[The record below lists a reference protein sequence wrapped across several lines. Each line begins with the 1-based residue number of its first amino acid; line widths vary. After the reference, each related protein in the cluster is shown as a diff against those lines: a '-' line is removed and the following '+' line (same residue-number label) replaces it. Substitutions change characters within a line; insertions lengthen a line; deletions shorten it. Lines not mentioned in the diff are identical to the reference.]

1 MKIVD
6 NPYKKEFVFD
16 LYSRIYP
23 KFKEYDKITR
33 KKMLE
38 KIIEFYSDY
47 NNIIDMC
54 TYREIKF
61 LKRMANREEINYD
74 DERFKFEK
82 ASLIK
87 KMLVG
92 YNEKYEYDFYDELK
106 EPILLALSKVKM
118 SEVKKK
124 TELNEFLIGFYKV
137 MGNFLIYPLINI
149 TSSLLKLDDRV
160 VFDHVFNNK
169 LFNYYVMIY
178 DKYMEVYDKKV
189 PIGLYI
195 GYFHYEEELDEARKE
210 YAIGGT
216 QTFDLGGYINIFYD
230 DFNFDNKIVKKFYKE
245 LMDLPFFGFT
255 VLKPIRI
262 FALLNKDR
270 ESLKDS
276 IRNVPA
282 LKNYPLGDFFK
293 LMDQA
298 MDEMPSGA
306 LNGMCPRE
314 YKEKLKEQEEYE
326 FKREM
331 EYTGQ
336 KDACLGDDVAK
347 GFYNLYFSLLEYINN
362 KYYIDTS
369 LKKIYKQESLDPNQL
384 MPIIE
389 YLFKDKEKI
398 IDAYLKDNPHNFD
411 SEDLEKV
418 SKFKQGIRGMF
429 TIAKYEED
437 YTAVLSS
444 DRVYMI
450 KGLNS
455 NIDEV
460 IPYRDIPCIVTT
472 SLFPYDGVIVY
483 DGLLSTYPISMGTS
497 FVKMV
502 EKEYNEDMKYYHL

>member
-6 NPYKKEFVFD
+6 CPYDKGFVFD

-23 KFKEYDKITR
+23 DFKNYDKITK
-33 KKMLE
+33 KKMIE
-38 KIIEFYSDY
+38 KIREFYSNY
-47 NNIIDMC
+47 NNIIDIC

-61 LKRMANREEINYD
+61 LKMVANGENDFDYEKYKFEINTLRD
-74 DERFKFEK
+74 
-82 ASLIK
+82 
-87 KMLVG
+87 KMLIN
-92 YNEKYEYDFYDELK
+92 YKYCFYEEL
-106 EPILLALSKVKM
+106 EGTIREALDKVKM

-124 TELNEFLIGFYKV
+124 TELNEFLVGFYKV
-137 MGNFLIYPLINI
+137 MGNFLIYPLIDI
-149 TSSLLKLDDRV
+149 TSSLLNIDDRV

-178 DKYMEVYDKKV
+178 DEYMKAYDKEV
-189 PIGLYI
+189 PIGLYN

-216 QTFDLGGYINIFYD
+216 QTFDLGEYINIFYD
-230 DFNFDNKIVKKFYKE
+230 DFNFDNKIVKKFYNE
-245 LMDLPFFGFT
+245 LNKLPFYSGHT
-255 VLKPIRI
+255 LGAIRI
-262 FALLNKDR
+262 YALLNRDR
-270 ESLKDS
+270 EPIKEHMKSVPNLKGINLDN
-276 IRNVPA
+276 I
-282 LKNYPLGDFFK
+282 FE

-314 YKEKLKEQEEYE
+314 YKEKLKEQAEYE
-326 FKREM
+326 FKREI

-347 GFYNLYFSLLEYINN
+347 GFYNLYFSLLEYVNN
-362 KYYIDTS
+362 KYHVNTS
-369 LKKIYKQESLDPNQL
+369 VKKIYKQEQLDPNQL

-389 YLFKDKEKI
+389 YLFEDKEKI

-418 SKFKQGIRGMF
+418 NKFKQGIRGMF

-437 YTAVLSS
+437 YTALLSS

-460 IPYRDIPCIVTT
+460 IPYHDIPCIVTT

-497 FVKMV
+497 FVKIV

>member
-6 NPYKKEFVFD
+6 CPYDKGFVFD

-23 KFKEYDKITR
+23 DFKNYDKITK
-33 KKMLE
+33 KKMIE
-38 KIIEFYSDY
+38 KIREFYSNY
-47 NNIIDMC
+47 NNIIDIC

-61 LKRMANREEINYD
+61 LKMVANGENDFDYEKYKFEINTLRD
-74 DERFKFEK
+74 
-82 ASLIK
+82 
-87 KMLVG
+87 KMLIN
-92 YNEKYEYDFYDELK
+92 YKYCFYEEL
-106 EPILLALSKVKM
+106 EGTIREALDKVKM

-124 TELNEFLIGFYKV
+124 TELNEFLVGFYKV
-137 MGNFLIYPLINI
+137 MGNFLIYPLIDI
-149 TSSLLKLDDRV
+149 TSSLLNIDDRV

-178 DKYMEVYDKKV
+178 DEYMKAYDKEV
-189 PIGLYI
+189 PIGLYN

-216 QTFDLGGYINIFYD
+216 QTFDLGEYINIFYD
-230 DFNFDNKIVKKFYKE
+230 DFNFDNKIVKKFYNE
-245 LMDLPFFGFT
+245 LNKLPFYSGHT
-255 VLKPIRI
+255 LGAIRI
-262 FALLNKDR
+262 YALLNRDR
-270 ESLKDS
+270 EPIKEHMKSVPNLKGINLDN
-276 IRNVPA
+276 I
-282 LKNYPLGDFFK
+282 FE

-314 YKEKLKEQEEYE
+314 YKEKLKEQAEYE
-326 FKREM
+326 FKREI

-347 GFYNLYFSLLEYINN
+347 GFYNLYFSLLEYVNN
-362 KYYIDTS
+362 KYHVNTS
-369 LKKIYKQESLDPNQL
+369 VKKIYKQEQLDPNQL

-389 YLFKDKEKI
+389 YLFEDKEKI

-418 SKFKQGIRGMF
+418 NKFKQGIRGMF

-437 YTAVLSS
+437 YTALLSS

-460 IPYRDIPCIVTT
+460 IPYHDIPCIVTT

>member
-160 VFDHVFNNK
+160 VFDHVFNNRP
-169 LFNYYVMIY
+169 VRQ
-178 DKYMEVYDKKV
+178 
-189 PIGLYI
+189 
-195 GYFHYEEELDEARKE
+195 GY
-210 YAIGGT
+210 
-216 QTFDLGGYINIFYD
+216 
-230 DFNFDNKIVKKFYKE
+230 
-245 LMDLPFFGFT
+245 
-255 VLKPIRI
+255 
-262 FALLNKDR
+262 
-270 ESLKDS
+270 
-276 IRNVPA
+276 
-282 LKNYPLGDFFK
+282 
-293 LMDQA
+293 
-298 MDEMPSGA
+298 
-306 LNGMCPRE
+306 
-314 YKEKLKEQEEYE
+314 
-326 FKREM
+326 
-331 EYTGQ
+331 
-336 KDACLGDDVAK
+336 
-347 GFYNLYFSLLEYINN
+347 
-362 KYYIDTS
+362 
-369 LKKIYKQESLDPNQL
+369 
-384 MPIIE
+384 
-389 YLFKDKEKI
+389 
-398 IDAYLKDNPHNFD
+398 
-411 SEDLEKV
+411 
-418 SKFKQGIRGMF
+418 
-429 TIAKYEED
+429 
-437 YTAVLSS
+437 
-444 DRVYMI
+444 
-450 KGLNS
+450 
-455 NIDEV
+455 
-460 IPYRDIPCIVTT
+460 
-472 SLFPYDGVIVY
+472 
-483 DGLLSTYPISMGTS
+483 
-497 FVKMV
+497 
-502 EKEYNEDMKYYHL
+502 

>member
-1 MKIVD
+1 
-6 NPYKKEFVFD
+6 
-16 LYSRIYP
+16 
-23 KFKEYDKITR
+23 
-33 KKMLE
+33 ML
-38 KIIEFYSDY
+38 
-47 NNIIDMC
+47 NI
-54 TYREIKF
+54 
-61 LKRMANREEINYD
+61 
-74 DERFKFEK
+74 
-82 ASLIK
+82 
-87 KMLVG
+87 
-92 YNEKYEYDFYDELK
+92 
-106 EPILLALSKVKM
+106 
-118 SEVKKK
+118 
-124 TELNEFLIGFYKV
+124 
-137 MGNFLIYPLINI
+137 
-149 TSSLLKLDDRV
+149 DDRV

-178 DKYMEVYDKKV
+178 DEYMKAYDKEV
-189 PIGLYI
+189 PIGLYN

-216 QTFDLGGYINIFYD
+216 QTFDLGEYINIFYD
-230 DFNFDNKIVKKFYKE
+230 DFNFDNKIVKKFYNE
-245 LMDLPFFGFT
+245 LNKLPFYSGHT
-255 VLKPIRI
+255 LGAIRI
-262 FALLNKDR
+262 YALLNRDR
-270 ESLKDS
+270 EPIKEHMKSVPNLKGINLDN
-276 IRNVPA
+276 I
-282 LKNYPLGDFFK
+282 FE

-314 YKEKLKEQEEYE
+314 YKEKLKEQAEYE
-326 FKREM
+326 FKRKI

-347 GFYNLYFSLLEYINN
+347 GFYNLYFSLLEYVNN
-362 KYYIDTS
+362 KYHVNTS
-369 LKKIYKQESLDPNQL
+369 VKKIYKQEQLDPNQL

-389 YLFKDKEKI
+389 YLFEDKEKI

-437 YTAVLSS
+437 YTALLAS

-460 IPYRDIPCIVTT
+460 IPYHDIPCIVTT

-497 FVKMV
+497 FAKMV